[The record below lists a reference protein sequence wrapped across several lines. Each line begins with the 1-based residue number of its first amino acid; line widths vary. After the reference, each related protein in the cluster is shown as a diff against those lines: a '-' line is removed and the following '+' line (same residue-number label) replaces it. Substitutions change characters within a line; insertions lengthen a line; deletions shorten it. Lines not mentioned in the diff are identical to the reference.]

1 MERFHNLEVL
11 TFGHFSFHRHFEQ
24 CNISSACSYKVTS
37 KQYNCILTNSCVC
50 TIHKQENSPAQY
62 LQQLGNP
69 IVTFSFIDKS
79 ENKTNQTDSTLL
91 HFQMKIYCR
100 NSARNHQETRHPLCT
115 PGYKTLL
122 AGMTKSLDD
131 HYDVKHGAALYL

>member
-50 TIHKQENSPAQY
+50 RIHKQENSPAQY

-100 NSARNHQETRHPLCT
+100 NSARNHQETRHPLQARSWVVFRGVRFSVFSDT
-115 PGYKTLL
+115 KRVPGGHKL
-122 AGMTKSLDD
+122 S
-131 HYDVKHGAALYL
+131 